1 MKYYQAQ
8 TPAQKKLML
17 NKHKQKNAAL
27 LEDLKAQKDAIVQDL
42 KSASESNAVERDMIA
57 REYGQ
62 LLADYMEYGQDY
74 VLKQYHGGIA
84 LINLLQGLQSSSAEE
99 KAYWS
104 KIALEQMDKAEM
116 RKFRRSLEEDP
127 GGKIK
132 QIEIIERV
140 IVDAGSR

>member
-8 TPAQKKLML
+8 TRAQKKLML
-17 NKHKQKNAAL
+17 DKHKQKNAAL

-42 KSASESNAVERDMIA
+42 KSVSESNAVERDMIA

-84 LINLLQGLQSSSAEE
+84 LVNLLVGLQSQNAEE

-104 KIALEQMDKAEM
+104 KIALEQMDKAEN
-116 RKFRRSLEEDP
+116 RRAKVAE
-127 GGKIK
+127 K
-132 QIEIIERV
+132 EIGE
-140 IVDAGSR
+140 DAGLTVIIRRFGEGSEGK